1 MSESSPQSPTS
12 LVLGYLASK
21 GLPPSTENVR
31 RALEANQRDPSI
43 IPGLTNDV
51 AGVDPTGGQTPR
63 GNNLPVPLIPPN
75 NRATGGGE
83 PQTTSAPPSGS
94 VGSGA
99 QSSGDLSDGQ
109 DALDP
114 IGALGALITTGLG
127 LWGASR
133 MAGGGGSAVAGGMPA
148 PAGAPQLGGPEP
160 MPQIGGP
167 DPMLQLQGPQAPM
180 QLEGQAPT
188 MLEGPM
194 QKAIA
199 GPGPQAQ
206 ITGAGQPPPI
216 EPYQPMAAGVQ
227 PVPQQMVGD
236 MQRGPATA
244 DPSVS
249 NENMISSGMK
259 APPRVPLRPR
269 PPSGDLGAL
278 LGNLM
283 RGVR

>member
-51 AGVDPTGGQTPR
+51 AGVDPTGGQAPR
-63 GNNLPVPLIPPN
+63 GNNLPVPPIPPN

-99 QSSGDLSDGQ
+99 QSSGDLSNGGLGTDDSSILG
-109 DALDP
+109 P
-114 IGALGALITTGLG
+114 LGALITTGLG

-133 MAGGGGSAVAGGMPA
+133 MAGGGGSAVAGGMHA
-148 PAGAPQLGGPEP
+148 PAEAPQLGGPAAP
-160 MPQIGGP
+160 LQIEGP
-167 DPMLQLQGPQAPM
+167 
-180 QLEGQAPT
+180 QAPT

-199 GPGPQAQ
+199 GPG
-206 ITGAGQPPPI
+206 QPPPI
-216 EPYQPMAAGVQ
+216 EPYQPMAPGVQ
-227 PVPQQMVGD
+227 PIPQQMVGD
-236 MQRGPATA
+236 MQRGPATV

-249 NENMISSGMK
+249 NEAMISSGMK
-259 APPRVPLRPR
+259 APPRVPLRSR